1 LFLLNYFHLIYK
13 NIGQSYSINLKGKK
27 KIEKYFLATLNEKV
41 NLKLLPTGYH
51 TAHPPKQNHCDK
63 CNNTFL
69 PIDQEIIVLICGHSY
84 HESCYSNLHF
94 NCSHCTEYYKKGIF
108 NNVDSF
114 NSTLMEDKNITIE
127 DDNELDETNDNEMD
141 EESEITQENVAAEY
155 LAAIN
160 AISEW

>member
-13 NIGQSYSINLKGKK
+13 NIGQSYPINLKGKK

-63 CNNTFL
+63 CNKTFL

-94 NCSHCTEYYKKGIF
+94 NCSHCTEYYKKKYLIMLIVLILF
-108 NNVDSF
+108 K
-114 NSTLMEDKNITIE
+114 DKNITIK
-127 DDNELDETNDNEMD
+127 NEIDK
-141 EESEITQENVAAEY
+141 ENKKM
-155 LAAIN
+155 
-160 AISEW
+160 